1 MYMAQNRAV
10 VAAALSLVL
19 MITFLSGTGQP
30 SFAGARG
37 RSAAAI
43 AAAAA
48 ADARSEQPA
57 SMRSGLEGEATASG
71 SEESGSSGDERPIFA
86 VIGANGKTGGLVA
99 TALAKAGVRTRALTR
114 SGSWTPP
121 EGSST
126 YLTKDVE
133 VGQAD
138 VTDAASLAAALAGTT
153 AVVFAAAFSRGKS
166 LPKEVDNAG
175 LVNTAK
181 AVADQGVG
189 RLIVVSSA
197 ATTRPYAPVG
207 ALLNTVGSGVLL
219 EKLQGEREMRGI
231 LRGSGATYTVVRPG
245 GLKMGAASGTAKL
258 EFNQGDTFVGSV
270 QRADVAAVC
279 AVVATDPENRGAG
292 KTFEMYESS
301 TRNGLMP
308 WYSSSKYTVAGTA
321 DCGAMLGALLED
333 EQVTDVPGFLPF

>member
-1 MYMAQNRAV
+1 LWQPGTTIMAQNRAI

-19 MITFLSGTGQP
+19 TTLLIGPGRLSFVGGWGQ
-30 SFAGARG
+30 S
-37 RSAAAI
+37 

-48 ADARSEQPA
+48 ASDEQSASKRSVLRRQ
-57 SMRSGLEGEATASG
+57 ATATSN
-71 SEESGSSGDERPIFA
+71 EEAAPSGDERPPIA
-86 VIGANGKTGGLVA
+86 VIGANGKTGGLVV
-99 TALAKAGVRTRALTR
+99 TALAKTGARTLALTR

-121 EGSST
+121 EGSPPAVI
-126 YLTKDVE
+126 KDVE
-133 VGQAD
+133 VGKVD
-138 VTDAASLAAALAGTT
+138 VTDPASLAAALAGTA

-207 ALLNTVGSGVLL
+207 VLLNTVGSGVLL

-231 LRGSGATYTVVRPG
+231 LRGSSATYTVVRPG
-245 GLKMGAASGTAKL
+245 GLKMGSASGTEAL
-258 EFNQGDTFVGSV
+258 ELNQGDTFVGSV

-279 AVVATDPENRGAG
+279 AVAATDPENRGAG

-301 TRNGLMP
+301 TRSGLMP
-308 WYSSSKYTVAGTA
+308 WYGSSKYTVAGTT
-321 DCGAMLGALLED
+321 DCGAMLGALLDD

>member
-1 MYMAQNRAV
+1 MAQNHLVAV
-10 VAAALSLVL
+10 AALSMVLV
-19 MITFLSGTGQP
+19 MTFSSGT
-30 SFAGARG
+30 SFAGAWG
-37 RSAAAI
+37 RSAAK
-43 AAAAA
+43 AAAA
-48 ADARSEQPA
+48 RSKQPA
-57 SMRSGLEGEATASG
+57 STRSSLVRAATATS
-71 SEESGSSGDERPIFA
+71 SEESEPSSDDRPIVA
-86 VIGANGKTGGLVA
+86 VIGANGKTGGLVV

-114 SGSWTPP
+114 SGRWTPP
-121 EGSST
+121 EGSSQT
-126 YLTKDVE
+126 LTKDVE

-138 VTDAASLAAALAGTT
+138 VTDAASLAAALAGTA

-166 LPKEVDNAG
+166 SPKEVDNAG

-189 RLIVVSSA
+189 RLVVVSSA

-207 ALLNTVGSGVLL
+207 VLLNTVGSGVLL

-245 GLKMGAASGTAKL
+245 GLKMGDASGTEVL

-279 AVVATDPENRGAG
+279 AVAATDPENRGAG

-301 TRNGLMP
+301 TRSGLMP
-308 WYSSSKYTVAGTA
+308 WYGSSKYTVAGRA
-321 DCGAMLGALLED
+321 DCGAMLGALLDD